1 MCTERTDQ
9 CGVLKCGADETGGTA
24 SADSR
29 RQNAAVARLTC
40 VLSPADL
47 SDSTLSYTETEAASS
62 SNATPGE
69 FSGWCVCPVSLLLMT
84 LFGCAKISDQ
94 VINSN

>member
-1 MCTERTDQ
+1 MSVVWSGQ
-9 CGVLKCGADETGGTA
+9 QVLSFRPVAKAVSSGKVLSGASVGMDGAATSE
-24 SADSR
+24 DSR
-29 RQNAAVARLTC
+29 RRNADIARLTG

-69 FSGWCVCPVSLLLMT
+69 FSGWCVRLY
-84 LFGCAKISDQ
+84 
-94 VINSN
+94 

>member
-1 MCTERTDQ
+1 M
-9 CGVLKCGADETGGTA
+9 
-24 SADSR
+24 
-29 RQNAAVARLTC
+29 C

-69 FSGWCVCPVSLLLMT
+69 FSGGCVPSVSLLGMR
-84 LFGCAKISDQ
+84 LFVPTKTSDP
-94 VINSN
+94 VNDGNLKKATVSRAGRSSEFLSEGFFFSKWR